1 VRIAATSHAETA
13 CPVEIEGHWMR
24 LTRTSTIR
32 HKSSDVSL
40 KTPLLIPSFSSKGF
54 ARSKGDG
61 KSEIG
66 KILAASGEFLTEAYL
81 ISAYDIYYGDIPR
94 PDDLPFTPDLIFLD
108 SGGYEISTDRDYSSV
123 IDPLPAPNDWDVEKL
138 TSVLD
143 AWPAQIPVVIV
154 SYDNPDERHPFS
166 DQVKAARKLVKK
178 YPQHLH
184 LLLLK
189 PETKGQTLLDD
200 TLKAT
205 MARASDLGS
214 FDLVGATEKE
224 LGRSMLDRMAQIAKL
239 RLAMDEA
246 DVTIPIHV
254 FGSLDPLSACL
265 YFLSGAEVFDG
276 LTWIRYAFD
285 DGRCV
290 YTHNFGVLAYG
301 VHERDDRVK
310 ARTLAGNYYKLQEL
324 QQRLRDF
331 EATENFEKLGP
342 HGQLLS
348 DAFDSLKTRLKGRL

>member
-1 VRIAATSHAETA
+1 
-13 CPVEIEGHWMR
+13 MR
-24 LTRTSTIR
+24 LIRTSTIR

-54 ARSKGDG
+54 ARSKRDG

-66 KILAASGEFLTEAYL
+66 KILAASSEFLTEAFL
-81 ISAYDIYYGDIPR
+81 ISAYDVYYGDIPR
-94 PDDLPFTPDLIFLD
+94 PEELPSKPDLIFLD

-123 IDPLPAPNDWDVEKL
+123 IDPLPAPNDWDTGKL

-143 AWPAQIPVVIV
+143 AWPDQIPVVIV
-154 SYDNPDERHPFS
+154 SYDTPDERHLFV
-166 DQVKAARKLVKK
+166 DQVKIARKLVKK

-189 PETKGQTLLDD
+189 PQTGDQTLLND
-200 TLKAT
+200 TVKVA
-205 MARASDLGS
+205 MAGAADLGC
-214 FDLVGATEKE
+214 FDLVGVTEKE
-224 LGRSMLDRMAQIAKL
+224 LGRTMLDRMTHIAKL
-239 RLAMDEA
+239 RLALDEA

-290 YTHNFGVLAYG
+290 YPHNFGVLKYG
-301 VHERDDRVK
+301 LHEHDDRVK
-310 ARTLAGNYYKLQEL
+310 HRTMAGNYYELQAL

-331 EATENFEKLGP
+331 EATENFEKLHP
-342 HGQLLS
+342 HEKLLS
-348 DAFDSLKTRLKGRL
+348 DAVDSLKTRLKGRLR